1 MSDGTIQDSRNPY
14 SPQWGYLKV
23 KNGDI
28 KYFDDKD
35 ILSLFNDEP
44 VVDVGYKSK
53 KRWNQYVLFLHN
65 IKKKGKKKGK
75 TKRLARGTKVKFD
88 LVKARLKIDP
98 KERKKYPKFRLKK
111 RMKIYVALVTKE
123 N

>member
-65 IKKKGKKKGK
+65 IKKKKKGK
-75 TKRLARGTKVKFD
+75 TKRLLRGTKVKFEM
-88 LVKARLKIDP
+88 VKARLKIEG
-98 KERKKYPKFRLKK
+98 KQRKKYSKLKLKK
-111 RMKIYVALVTKE
+111 GMKIYVALVTEE